1 MTDPDSNE
9 GEVAREIASLAA
21 LDRESLVRRWRTAYE
36 TPPPDKLSGAL
47 LEKALAYEIQ
57 CAASGGLSTATRRAL
72 RTAASTGGKTKG
84 IRPVGHGAR
93 LIREWN
99 GVVHEV
105 DVTDEGY
112 IWQDQNYKSLSAV
125 ACQITGTKWS
135 GPRFFGLA
143 ERST

>member
-1 MTDPDSNE
+1 MTGSGSKD

-21 LDRESLVRRWRTAYE
+21 LDRECLVRRWRTTYG
-36 TPPPDKLSGAL
+36 TPPPHKLSRAI

-57 CAASGGLSTATRRAL
+57 CAAFGGLSTATRRAL
-72 RTAASTGGKTKG
+72 RTAASSQGKTKG
-84 IRPVGHGAR
+84 MRPVSRGAR
-93 LIREWN
+93 LVREWN

-112 IWQDQNYKSLSAV
+112 IWQDRTFRSLTAI

-135 GPRFFGLA
+135 GPRFFRLTDL
-143 ERST
+143 S